1 MQKEFD
7 SILTSR
13 NVVNKL
19 NELEGLVSEAELRR
33 DEAGLPDQNNIPT
46 PYVYQASIAVTPLS
60 GGLLGYPISAY
71 FLIPPK
77 ILNEILTLRAGP
89 ISYLRQLS

>member
-1 MQKEFD
+1 MAIFEIQKEFD

-33 DEAGLPDQNNIPT
+33 DEAGLPDQDNMPT
-46 PYVYQASIAVTPLS
+46 PYVHLACILLRLYAVDFPNPRYLTYFAPLNYR
-60 GGLLGYPISAY
+60 G
-71 FLIPPK
+71 
-77 ILNEILTLRAGP
+77 
-89 ISYLRQLS
+89 

>member
-33 DEAGLPDQNNIPT
+33 DEAGLPGQANIPT
-46 PYVYQASIAVTPLS
+46 PYVHLACIPVAPLCGS
-60 GGLLGYPISAY
+60 FP
-71 FLIPPK
+71 
-77 ILNEILTLRAGP
+77 
-89 ISYLRQLS
+89 